1 MSNEPITASKSPSI
15 MSVSTQDAYGGTT
28 DDWRQAQQAARER
41 EDLKDA
47 DLVERSGHTSI
58 NSVSTLNL
66 PPTTTTPT
74 TNLSLGRSMSR
85 MLLPDRD
92 RPGRGQSSFITGQQG
107 DDNTPEPT
115 QGSTS
120 LAKATVQPG
129 GILAQLQAAT
139 EVGQVVDPAMG
150 IRSQDGRYIKRSN
163 TTPYS
168 SGGENNKTIPEE
180 DESEEVPLEYSKSDG
195 YAVASRNRQQ
205 KRAQLLKQT
214 SEQQQGSEP
223 NQQQQ
228 SRNEPRHQAFNEQPY
243 QHQQQQQQQQQHHE
257 QQRAIS
263 RARAMSNES
272 ALDTNKDLPPTPGR
286 ITGFREQMGRVTP
299 PDHTSSSHRRVDYRN
314 QTQKQP
320 RSRSESNTERR
331 QPTQH
336 TLPWNTTVA
345 TASQDYV
352 LSFVRSMSPNR
363 RKSHERT
370 GSHGQCLPANGG
382 QKERDRYGIDLLPL
396 PVIPS
401 PAEPFKK
408 TNVGILPQDVLR
420 TLDSKTIQKVITQ
433 SVIASRM
440 YKALSF
446 EELEGLKKEQ
456 EDLQKYVEQINMSLA
471 IETRM
476 RDASHSLIR
485 LHESSTNMD
494 AVKAATGQLNATTRK
509 MDQIVK
515 RTQNSMER
523 LLVIQRLLLQHE
535 GAVLNAGMRRLDG
548 ENRELSRV
556 VLELEK
562 ARDLEKEEKLKWRKE
577 HSQLRIQSM
586 IFPNPPGLEDLAA
599 INGGG
604 SNGAS
609 NAAALGSEAPLR
621 IRKSASGRKSPSKAQ
636 QQQIKDTSLPP
647 LQQQQRDTRLAA
659 LENYM
664 KELNDE
670 ITKKDERV
678 IYLESQLRMIKVWAD
693 DFAGA
698 LRVKID
704 VDNSPDNVRPYKDSS
719 SSPKLQMQ
727 LGQLQA
733 RIEDGFRA
741 MEANAHEL
749 CIKAHEAE
757 IARNKALEFTASTLA
772 NTSIV
777 ATQLSLARSSSSS
790 NTSADSGELTLPSE
804 LRSQQQNPYY
814 RQRGPYNRSRT
825 GVNDMSGLNA
835 AINESLLELDQQIS
849 SSSSSSISLVSS
861 GTPPTSQDGINKGSR
876 TRSPV
881 QQRQRSRPR
890 GGADQKQPPQDDL
903 VIGDANEEIRR
914 LNAMVDELERLVKL
928 KTR

>member
-1 MSNEPITASKSPSI
+1 MGIALSGVKAMAVDRFRIGNNTNRSNTNFNKNVRTHLLAVMDVIQSLMLQPPHQNGKVQEVWGQQSNRSQPTLQRGQPTDITDQGYAFSRSYEAELGRNRSLPDIKPPSSFNNRTPIRGSSLTNPKSNAAPFHNRQTSQRHLDRSYQTPTAMSNEPITASKSPSI

-58 NSVSTLNL
+58 NS
-66 PPTTTTPT
+66 
-74 TNLSLGRSMSR
+74 
-85 MLLPDRD
+85 
-92 RPGRGQSSFITGQQG
+92 G

-195 YAVASRNRQQ
+195 YA
-205 KRAQLLKQT
+205 
-214 SEQQQGSEP
+214 
-223 NQQQQ
+223 
-228 SRNEPRHQAFNEQPY
+228 
-243 QHQQQQQQQQQHHE
+243 
-257 QQRAIS
+257 
-263 RARAMSNES
+263 
-272 ALDTNKDLPPTPGR
+272 
-286 ITGFREQMGRVTP
+286 
-299 PDHTSSSHRRVDYRN
+299 
-314 QTQKQP
+314 
-320 RSRSESNTERR
+320 
-331 QPTQH
+331 
-336 TLPWNTTVA
+336 
-345 TASQDYV
+345 
-352 LSFVRSMSPNR
+352 
-363 RKSHERT
+363 
-370 GSHGQCLPANGG
+370 
-382 QKERDRYGIDLLPL
+382 ERDRYGIDLLPL

-515 RTQNSMER
+515 RIQNSMER